1 MTFSNCKYVKGLTLI
16 EALVVLAI
24 LSVLSAVAIPSMQH
38 LQQNLR
44 LKGAADVL
52 VAELRL
58 AQSES
63 IKRQT
68 GVSLNFRANGGQWC
82 YGYSIQA
89 ACDCTQANACLMD
102 GVDTVRQ
109 HHQHP
114 GVQLL
119 PSVSGNRFS
128 FQPRRGT
135 VTAGNILLTGENGKQ
150 LRVVVSGLGR
160 IRICTPSGASRFGGY
175 PVCS

>member
-1 MTFSNCKYVKGLTLI
+1 MRLGAAMLKIDLQD
-16 EALVVLAI
+16 
-24 LSVLSAVAIPSMQH
+24 AVAFPARTSDHTAHQCLTRLHMQH
-38 LQQNLR
+38 NLR

-63 IKRQT
+63 FKCQT
-68 GVSLNFRANGGQWC
+68 GVSLNFRTSGSEWC
-82 YGYSIQA
+82 YGYSINT
-89 ACDCTQANACLMD
+89 ACDCTQPLVCVMD

-109 HHQHP
+109 HHQYP

-119 PSVSGNRFS
+119 PGVSGNRFS

-160 IRICTPSGASRFGGY
+160 IRICTPSGVSRFAGY